1 MAVKLRSAVIGC
13 GRMGAFTSAAVE
25 KFAPRCWFPLSHVQ
39 AIQLHPQLLLTALCD
54 TDMTSLQ
61 LAVQTYGIS
70 NSYTDFRFL
79 IDEMKPEL
87 IGVAT
92 RTLGRAEIIRY
103 AADSGVRAL
112 HVEKPLCNSM
122 RELLSLTETFAKPGL
137 FCTYGAIRRFFTM
150 YQLARDLAHSGD
162 YGELQ
167 EIRVNAG
174 RGNLYWAHPHS
185 VDLILFAAG
194 DRAVQSVQARLS
206 NLEQGQSSLDIISD
220 PFIDSASIYFDDGLA
235 GHITCGLGHSLVF
248 SCGDAQVSVDNDGQN
263 ISILARDGES
273 PYFRS
278 DVYQK
283 QYDSPRDEGTFAPI
297 AHLVRCLGGDP
308 IEQAVNADLKSH
320 ILLGQRILFA
330 MVQSHVEQS
339 RLVRPQ
345 DVDPGFN
352 ILGKTG
358 DKFA

>member
-1 MAVKLRSAVIGC
+1 MAVKIRSAVIGC
-13 GRMGAFTSAAVE
+13 GRMGAFTSAPVE

-39 AIQLHPQLLLTALCD
+39 AIQLHPELQLTALCD
-54 TDMTSLQ
+54 TDTTSLQ
-61 LAVQTYGIS
+61 LAAETYGIS
-70 NSYTDFRFL
+70 NTYTDFHCL

-87 IGVAT
+87 IGIAT
-92 RTLGRAEIIRY
+92 RTVGRAEIIRY
-103 AADSGVRAL
+103 AANSGVRAL
-112 HVEKPLCNSM
+112 HIEKPLCNSM
-122 RELLSLTETFAKPGL
+122 RELLILTEAFAKPGL
-137 FCTYGAIRRFFTM
+137 FCTYGAIRRFFTV

-162 YGELQ
+162 YGELR

-174 RGNLYWAHPHS
+174 RGALYWAHPHS
-185 VDLILFAAG
+185 VDLILFAAR
-194 DRAVQSVQARLS
+194 DQLVQSVQARLS

-220 PFIDSASIYFDDGLA
+220 PFIDSASIYFDNGLA
-235 GHITCGLGHSLVF
+235 GHITRGLGHALVF
-248 SCGDAQVSVDNDGQN
+248 SCSDAEIAVDNDGAS

-273 PYFRS
+273 PYFRN
-278 DVYQK
+278 DIYQK
-283 QYDSPRDEGTFAPI
+283 QNAGPRVEGTFAPI
-297 AHLVRCLGGDP
+297 SHLVRCVSGDP
-308 IEQAVNADLKSH
+308 VERACNANLKLH

-330 MVQSHVEQS
+330 MAQSHIEQS